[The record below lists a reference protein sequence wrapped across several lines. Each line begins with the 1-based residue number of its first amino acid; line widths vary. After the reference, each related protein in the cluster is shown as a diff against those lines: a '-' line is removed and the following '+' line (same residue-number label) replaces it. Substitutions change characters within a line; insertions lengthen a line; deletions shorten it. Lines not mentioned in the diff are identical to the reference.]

1 MLLSGFSRISSFSL
15 CTGSQQY
22 WKNPRPSLLQHRLLR
37 GCSQKTPGVCVW
49 SEGHSSREEALLSC
63 LNEKGRLLAV
73 QPCKQFPFSFVQAIL
88 MNLVSKRRIFILFL
102 TLCRRGTWLCL
113 FCKTSHFSRLSF
125 YKIFLLSSHLQEK
138 SLSLDSF
145 LKPNCLYIL
154 VISRA
159 LFKAWASRGCFYHNE
174 SPLLALFP
182 FYCFARERQEKNG
195 TEI

>member
-22 WKNPRPSLLQHRLLR
+22 WKNPARPCSSTVCSGAALGRHWGCVCGLKVTLSL
-37 GCSQKTPGVCVW
+37 
-49 SEGHSSREEALLSC
+49 EEALLSC

-73 QPCKQFPFSFVQAIL
+73 QPCKQFPFSFVLAIP
-88 MNLVSKRRIFILFL
+88 MNLVSKWRLFILFL
-102 TLCRRGTWLCL
+102 TLCRRGTRLCL
-113 FCKTSHFSRLSF
+113 SCKTRHLSRPSF

-159 LFKAWASRGCFYHNE
+159 LFKAWVNRGCFYHNE

-182 FYCFARERQEKNG
+182 FYCFTRERQAKNG

>member
-1 MLLSGFSRISSFSL
+1 MLLSGFSIISSFSL
-15 CTGSQQY
+15 STGSQQY
-22 WKNPRPSLLQHRLLR
+22 WNAPPVLAPAPFAQGLL
-37 GCSQKTPGVCVW
+37 SEDAGVCVC
-49 SEGHSSREEALLSC
+49 GLKVTLSREEALLSC

-73 QPCKQFPFSFVQAIL
+73 QPSKQFPFSLVQAIL
-88 MNLVSKRRIFILFL
+88 MNLVSKWRWFILFL
-102 TLCRRGTWLCL
+102 TLCRRGNGLCL
-113 FCKTSHFSRLSF
+113 SCKTRHSSRPSF

-159 LFKAWASRGCFYHNE
+159 LFKAWVNRGCFYHNE

-182 FYCFARERQEKNG
+182 FHCFTRERQAKNG